1 MKRFYGEVLGDFE
14 PRLFMVRRVHPP
26 EKVVPMFVY
35 LYDGRVIEVARVTSV
50 KVEQK
55 ALVLYA
61 GQNVA
66 GRFSLDEVYFSSK
79 VKSAPSPA

>member
-1 MKRFYGEVLGDFE
+1 
-14 PRLFMVRRVHPP
+14 
-26 EKVVPMFVY
+26 MFVY
-35 LYDGRVIEVARVTSV
+35 LYDGRVVEVARVTSV

-55 ALVLYA
+55 ALILYA
-61 GQNVA
+61 GENVA